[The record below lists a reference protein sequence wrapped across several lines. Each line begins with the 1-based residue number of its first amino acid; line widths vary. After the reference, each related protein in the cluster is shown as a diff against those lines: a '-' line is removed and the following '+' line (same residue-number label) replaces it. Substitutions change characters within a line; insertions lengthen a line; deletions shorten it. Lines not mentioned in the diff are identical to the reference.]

1 MREVNKRMKD
11 FHEHIITVML
21 MDLVD
26 SELLTMEEAELAK
39 ENYLQNSNIPLAINQ
54 DEEEAA

>member
-1 MREVNKRMKD
+1 MKD

-39 ENYLQNSNIPLAINQ
+39 ENYLKNSNIPLAINQ